1 MVTKTFTQKLFIYTY
16 STVTEISEV
25 TLVKRITEV
34 AVGEQLLGPEIE
46 KKNVKSVNHFK
57 ISKVQLSIE

>member
-1 MVTKTFTQKLFIYTY
+1 MVTKSFTQKLFIYTY
-16 STVTEISEV
+16 ITVTEISEV

-46 KKNVKSVNHFK
+46 KKM
-57 ISKVQLSIE
+57 